1 MTQQEYIY
9 YRFIFMEY
17 GRDILTAFIKDKN
30 KFNLPAFK
38 DISKEYVT
46 LVKDFLNECNK
57 DTPDEAKLKE
67 HVALLGK
74 QHYKMYLKLN

>member
-17 GRDILTAFIKDKN
+17 GRDILNEFIEDKDKS
-30 KFNLPAFK
+30 NLPAFK

-46 LVKDFLNECNK
+46 LVKNFLTEVNK
-57 DTPDEAKLKE
+57 DTPDEAALKK
-67 HVALLGK
+67 HIATLGK
-74 QHYKMYLKLN
+74 QHIKCILN